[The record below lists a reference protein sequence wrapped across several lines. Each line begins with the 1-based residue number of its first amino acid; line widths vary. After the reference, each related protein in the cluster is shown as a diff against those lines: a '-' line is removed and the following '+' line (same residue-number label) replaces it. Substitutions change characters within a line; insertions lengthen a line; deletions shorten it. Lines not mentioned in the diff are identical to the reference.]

1 MFSETTSRLRGESMA
16 DGNQDEPIRI
26 RAKFH
31 FDGGVEKVF
40 NVALNPKTLE
50 LIVPEIPSL
59 PDWTFLQ
66 YQKCVNCPLPD
77 TVVRCPIAV
86 NISRLIEEF
95 KNFTSYEKT
104 WIVVETVERTYGQ
117 ETSIQNGLSSLLG
130 IYMVA
135 SGCPIMD
142 NLRPMVRFHLPFATT
157 LETTYRSVS
166 MYLIAQYFRSRRG
179 LYGGLEAG
187 KARRFIQKN
196 CKSKQRPVGQTV
208 QSITLDANTNAI
220 VMLNTFGDALRFSMK
235 KDFEEFI
242 PYFEK
247 YLHDDPPE
255 NFPFF

>member
-1 MFSETTSRLRGESMA
+1 MA

-40 NVALNPKTLE
+40 NVALHPKTLE

-59 PDWTFLQ
+59 PDWTYLQ
-66 YQKCVNCPLPD
+66 YQKCINCPLPD

-179 LYGGLEAG
+179 LSADWKLEKLDDLYKKIAKVNKGLWG
-187 KARRFIQKN
+187 RLSKA
-196 CKSKQRPVGQTV
+196 S
-208 QSITLDANTNAI
+208 TLDANTNAI
-220 VMLNTFGDALRFSMK
+220 VMLNTFGDAIRFSMK